1 MVSRSAR
8 SASWMNFTAT
18 WYTPAGGVGD
28 GLTTRSG
35 LRVSEDLIAVDP
47 SVIPLGTRVEIL
59 YRDGRIERKTAA
71 DTGGAIRGNKVDI
84 FTWNEDEA
92 LENGRQRIK
101 LRIIGFAKDI

>member
-1 MVSRSAR
+1 
-8 SASWMNFTAT
+8 MNFTAT

-47 SVIPLGTRVEIL
+47 SVIPLGSRVEIQ
-59 YRDGRIERKTAA
+59 YRDGRIERKIAA

-84 FTWNEDEA
+84 FTWDETNA
-92 LENGRQRIK
+92 IQNGRQAIK
-101 LRIIGFAKDI
+101 LRIVGYVKIG